1 MHIYRRLLL
10 GVTNNIVYSAN
21 VLLQDNSEIVAI
33 IPSVQE
39 KIDFIYE
46 QYELDIE
53 QVNVDT
59 EVMSEYKTKVIE
71 YISGY
76 VVKKMKCKVKCQKCI
91 DCLTTAKPTDSSN
104 LISVKDYG
112 NFMVYPSTFVKKIC
126 EIAEKTILIEIENGN
141 WLGKKYF
148 FDFICLKIVNICMN
162 LHQSLL
168 QSLDEHGYDLMK
180 KIVSIYSCLRLKRHA
195 KLENQKIK
203 KKRLR
208 AKLSKIILQIGQ

>member
-1 MHIYRRLLL
+1 
-10 GVTNNIVYSAN
+10 
-21 VLLQDNSEIVAI
+21 
-33 IPSVQE
+33 
-39 KIDFIYE
+39 
-46 QYELDIE
+46 
-53 QVNVDT
+53 
-59 EVMSEYKTKVIE
+59 MSEYKTKVIE

-91 DCLTTAKPTDSSN
+91 DCLTTAKPTESSN